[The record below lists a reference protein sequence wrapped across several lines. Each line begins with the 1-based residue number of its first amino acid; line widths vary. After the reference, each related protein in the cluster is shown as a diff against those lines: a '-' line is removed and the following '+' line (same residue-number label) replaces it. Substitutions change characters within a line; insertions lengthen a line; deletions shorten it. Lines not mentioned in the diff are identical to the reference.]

1 MQTQSKAQEALS
13 ILQLNSL
20 QSRIQVL
27 EESRNQKLGLK
38 KYDEAI
44 ENYFTN
50 WDDCIRQGLV
60 SIVFEAVGSKST
72 KIVPLQVA
80 LTFIDATMDIHDD
93 IIDDSLKKKK
103 AKTVYGKLG
112 KTPSLLLGDLLL
124 VKGFYLLH
132 NVIEEL
138 PREKQALIM
147 HTTNSFLSEVVKAH
161 IAEANLKLKK
171 WTMKPQEYFDILK
184 QKAAEIEGRMKI
196 AAILGGGT
204 ESEVYT
210 LSEYGR
216 SLGTL
221 LAIRSEY
228 TDLFDI
234 GELSNRVKSECLPL
248 HILFAI
254 QKKPCQDEIFSL
266 LSKSNLKKQDIND
279 LLELVI
285 QSKGFSDLNK
295 QLKDMQETAL
305 QKLMK
310 LKNNQG
316 KESLRLIMTSI
327 LEDM

>member
-13 ILQLNSL
+13 ILQLKSL

-27 EESRNQKLGLK
+27 EESRRQKIGLK

-44 ENYFTN
+44 EKYLTN

-60 SIVFEAVGSKST
+60 SIAFETVGGKST

-103 AKTVYGKLG
+103 AKTFYGELG

-138 PREKQALIM
+138 PKEKQALIM

-161 IAEANLKLKK
+161 IAEANLKSKK
-171 WTMKPQEYFDILK
+171 WTTKPQVYFDILK

-204 ESEVYT
+204 ESEVDA

-221 LAIRSEY
+221 LAIRAEY
-228 TDLFDI
+228 TDLFDVV
-234 GELSNRVKSECLPL
+234 ELSNRVKSECLPL

-254 QKKPCQDEIFSL
+254 QKKTCREEIFSL
-266 LSKSNLKKQDIND
+266 LSKSNLRKQDISG
-279 LLELVI
+279 LLELI
-285 QSKGFSDLNK
+285 GQSKGISDLNK
-295 QLKDMQETAL
+295 QLKDMQEEAIH
-305 QKLMK
+305 KLAK
-310 LKNNQG
+310 LKNNQE
-316 KESLRLIMTSI
+316 KESLRLIMISI